1 MLEKE
6 TLTAVLQFTG
16 CTELPAA
23 LKEGDIYVRAI
34 AKVKK
39 ANNHE
44 TMCVIVNDGT
54 GKPIIKKDFGSISMI
69 KEIVEIYPLSVLE
82 SDSIPDFRKKKD
94 IVSFLV
100 RLGETESHVERL
112 ASSKEDEDKAA
123 LKALVYKHCI
133 KLQIARENAKSTAQ
147 AKPVTPVVDTEASDT
162 PTDTNVSGNTN
173 QEDDKQVD
181 NEIKVDETPNQKDN
195 GTDENNTNPEET
207 AGEDKATD
215 SDF

>member
-6 TLTAVLQFTG
+6 TLTEVLQFTG

-34 AKVKK
+34 AKVMKS
-39 ANNHE
+39 NNHE
-44 TMCVIVNDGT
+44 TMCIIVNDGT

-100 RLGETESHVERL
+100 RLGETESHVEKL

-133 KLQIARENAKSTAQ
+133 KLQIERENARSAAP
-147 AKPVTPVVDTEASDT
+147 AKAVAPLVEPEPSET
-162 PTDTNVSGNTN
+162 PTET
-173 QEDDKQVD
+173 
-181 NEIKVDETPNQKDN
+181 KVDETPNQKDN

>member
-100 RLGETESHVERL
+100 RLGETESHVEKL
-112 ASSKEDEDKAA
+112 ASSKADEDKAA

-133 KLQIARENAKSTAQ
+133 KLQIERENAKSAAP
-147 AKPVTPVVDTEASDT
+147 AKAVAPVVEPEPSETT
-162 PTDTNVSGNTN
+162 T
-173 QEDDKQVD
+173 
-181 NEIKVDETPNQKDN
+181 EIKVDENLNPQNN

-207 AGEDKATD
+207 TGEDQATG

>member
-54 GKPIIKKDFGSISMI
+54 GNPIIKKDFGSISMI

-82 SDSIPDFRKKKD
+82 SDSIPYFRKKKD
-94 IVSFLV
+94 IVNFLV
-100 RLGETESHVERL
+100 RLGETESYVEKL
-112 ASSKEDEDKAA
+112 ASSKEEEDKAA

-133 KLQIARENAKSTAQ
+133 KLQIQRENAKSNAQ
-147 AKPVTPVVDTEASDT
+147 EQPVTHVVDTDYSEKHT
-162 PTDTNVSGNTN
+162 EPN
-173 QEDDKQVD
+173 
-181 NEIKVDETPNQKDN
+181 VDETPNQKDN

>member
-100 RLGETESHVERL
+100 RLGETESHVEKL

-133 KLQIARENAKSTAQ
+133 KLQIARENAKSNAQ
-147 AKPVTPVVDTEASDT
+147 AKPVTTVVDT
-162 PTDTNVSGNTN
+162 
-173 QEDDKQVD
+173 DDSEKHT
-181 NEIKVDETPNQKDN
+181 ETKVYETTNQKDN
-195 GTDENNTNPEET
+195 GTDENNTNQEET
-207 AGEDKATD
+207 SGEDKATD

>member
-100 RLGETESHVERL
+100 RLGETESNVEKL

-133 KLQIARENAKSTAQ
+133 KLQIARENAKSTTQ
-147 AKPVTPVVDTEASDT
+147 AKPVTPVEDTEDSEK
-162 PTDTNVSGNTN
+162 PTETDVDENTN
-173 QEDDKQVD
+173 Q
-181 NEIKVDETPNQKDN
+181 NDN
-195 GTDENNTNPEET
+195 GTDENNTNSEEI

>member
-16 CTELPAA
+16 CTELPDA

-54 GKPIIKKDFGSISMI
+54 GNPIIKKDFGSISMI

-100 RLGETESHVERL
+100 RLGETESNVEQL
-112 ASSKEDEDKAA
+112 AASKADEDKAA
-123 LKALVYKHCI
+123 LKALIYKHCI
-133 KLQIARENAKSTAQ
+133 KLQIERENAKSAAQ
-147 AKPVTPVVDTEASDT
+147 AKTVAPVVEPETSETTTE
-162 PTDTNVSGNTN
+162 TNVY
-173 QEDDKQVD
+173 EK
-181 NEIKVDETPNQKDN
+181 PNQKDN
-195 GTDENNTNPEET
+195 GTDENNTTPEET
-207 AGEDKATD
+207 TGEDQATN

>member
-82 SDSIPDFRKKKD
+82 SDSIPYFRKKKD
-94 IVSFLV
+94 IVNFLV
-100 RLGETESHVERL
+100 NLGETESHVERL
-112 ASSKEDEDKAA
+112 ASSKEEEDKAA

-133 KLQIARENAKSTAQ
+133 KLQIQRENAKSSAQ
-147 AKPVTPVVDTEASDT
+147 EKTVTNVVDTDDSEN
-162 PTDTNVSGNTN
+162 PTET
-173 QEDDKQVD
+173 
-181 NEIKVDETPNQKDN
+181 KVDETTNQKDN
-195 GTDENNTNPEET
+195 GTDEGNTNPEET

>member
-6 TLTAVLQFTG
+6 TITAVLQFTG

-44 TMCVIVNDGT
+44 TMCVIVNDGE
-54 GKPIIKKDFGSISMI
+54 GNPIIKKDFGSISMI

-100 RLGETESHVERL
+100 RLGETESHVEKL
-112 ASSKEDEDKAA
+112 ASSKADEDKAA

-133 KLQIARENAKSTAQ
+133 KLQIERENAKSA
-147 AKPVTPVVDTEASDT
+147 APAEAVAPVVESEPSET
-162 PTDTNVSGNTN
+162 PTET
-173 QEDDKQVD
+173 
-181 NEIKVDETPNQKDN
+181 KVDENPNPKNN

-207 AGEDKATD
+207 AGENQATD

>member
-54 GKPIIKKDFGSISMI
+54 GNPIIKKDFGSISMI

-100 RLGETESHVERL
+100 RLGETESHVEKL
-112 ASSKEDEDKAA
+112 ASSKADEDKAA

-133 KLQIARENAKSTAQ
+133 KLQIERENAKSA
-147 AKPVTPVVDTEASDT
+147 APAEAVAPVVEQESYENTTEK
-162 PTDTNVSGNTN
+162 N
-173 QEDDKQVD
+173 
-181 NEIKVDETPNQKDN
+181 VDENPNPEDN
-195 GTDENNTNPEET
+195 GTDENHTTPEET
-207 AGEDKATD
+207 TGEDQATN

>member
-6 TLTAVLQFTG
+6 TLVAVLQYTK
-16 CTELPAA
+16 CKELPEP

-44 TMCVIVNDGT
+44 TMCVIVNNGE

-82 SDSIPDFRKKKD
+82 NESIPDFRKKKD

-100 RLGETESHVERL
+100 KLGENESHVERL
-112 ASSKEDEDKAA
+112 AASKADEDKAA

-133 KLQIARENAKSTAQ
+133 KLQMEREKLTSVTPATYNDSNDDAENSGTEENAEVNNSK
-147 AKPVTPVVDTEASDT
+147 E
-162 PTDTNVSGNTN
+162 TN
-173 QEDDKQVD
+173 
-181 NEIKVDETPNQKDN
+181 N
-195 GTDENNTNPEET
+195 GTDENNTDSEESS
-207 AGEDKATD
+207 GENKSTD
-215 SDF
+215 SDY

>member
-16 CTELPAA
+16 CTELPSA
-23 LKEGDIYVRAI
+23 LKDGDIYVRAI

-54 GKPIIKKDFGSISMI
+54 GNPIIKKDFGSISMI

-100 RLGETESHVERL
+100 RLGETESHVEKL

-147 AKPVTPVVDTEASDT
+147 AKPVTPVLDTDDSEK
-162 PTDTNVSGNTN
+162 PTET
-173 QEDDKQVD
+173 
-181 NEIKVDETPNQKDN
+181 KVDETTNQKDN

-207 AGEDKATD
+207 AGENQATG

>member
-1 MLEKE
+1 MIEKE

-100 RLGETESHVERL
+100 RLGETESHVEKL
-112 ASSKEDEDKAA
+112 ASSKADEDKAA

-133 KLQIARENAKSTAQ
+133 KLQIERENAKSA
-147 AKPVTPVVDTEASDT
+147 APAEAVVPVAESEPSET
-162 PTDTNVSGNTN
+162 PTET
-173 QEDDKQVD
+173 
-181 NEIKVDETPNQKDN
+181 KVDENPNPKNN
-195 GTDENNTNPEET
+195 GTDENYTTPEET
-207 AGEDKATD
+207 TGEDKATD

>member
-54 GKPIIKKDFGSISMI
+54 GTPIIKKDFGSISMI

-100 RLGETESHVERL
+100 RLGETESHVEKL
-112 ASSKEDEDKAA
+112 ASSKADEDKAA

-133 KLQIARENAKSTAQ
+133 KLQIERENAKSA
-147 AKPVTPVVDTEASDT
+147 APAEAVAPVVEQESYENTTEK
-162 PTDTNVSGNTN
+162 N
-173 QEDDKQVD
+173 
-181 NEIKVDETPNQKDN
+181 VDENPNPEDN
-195 GTDENNTNPEET
+195 GTDENYTTPEET
-207 AGEDKATD
+207 TGEDQATN

>member
-100 RLGETESHVERL
+100 RLGETESHVEKL

-147 AKPVTPVVDTEASDT
+147 AKHVAPVVYTDDSENPTETKA
-162 PTDTNVSGNTN
+162 
-173 QEDDKQVD
+173 
-181 NEIKVDETPNQKDN
+181 DETHNQKEN
-195 GTDENNTNPEET
+195 GTDENNTNSEET

>member
-16 CTELPAA
+16 CTELPSA

-44 TMCVIVNDGT
+44 TMCVIVNDGE
-54 GKPIIKKDFGSISMI
+54 GNPIIKKDFGSISMI

-100 RLGETESHVERL
+100 RLGETESHVEKL

-147 AKPVTPVVDTEASDT
+147 AKPVTTVLDTEDSENHTETKA
-162 PTDTNVSGNTN
+162 
-173 QEDDKQVD
+173 
-181 NEIKVDETPNQKDN
+181 DETHNQKEN

>member
-1 MLEKE
+1 MIEKE

-16 CTELPAA
+16 CAELPSA

-100 RLGETESHVERL
+100 RLGETESHVEKL
-112 ASSKEDEDKAA
+112 ASSKADEDKAA

-133 KLQIARENAKSTAQ
+133 KLQIERENAKSA
-147 AKPVTPVVDTEASDT
+147 APAEAVAPVVEPEPSETTTET
-162 PTDTNVSGNTN
+162 
-173 QEDDKQVD
+173 
-181 NEIKVDETPNQKDN
+181 KVDENPNPKNN

-207 AGEDKATD
+207 AGEDQATD

>member
-54 GKPIIKKDFGSISMI
+54 GNPIIKKDFGSISMI

-82 SDSIPDFRKKKD
+82 SDSIPYFRKKKD
-94 IVSFLV
+94 IVNFLV
-100 RLGETESHVERL
+100 NLGENESDVERL

-147 AKPVTPVVDTEASDT
+147 AKPVTPVVDTDASEKT
-162 PTDTNVSGNTN
+162 TETN
-173 QEDDKQVD
+173 D
-181 NEIKVDETPNQKDN
+181 DETPNQKDN

>member
-1 MLEKE
+1 MLERE

-23 LKEGDIYVRAI
+23 LNEGDIYVRAI

-54 GKPIIKKDFGSISMI
+54 GNPIIKKDFGSISMI

-100 RLGETESHVERL
+100 RLGETESHVEKL

-133 KLQIARENAKSTAQ
+133 KLQVARENAKSTAQ
-147 AKPVTPVVDTEASDT
+147 AKPVNHVVDTEASENHT
-162 PTDTNVSGNTN
+162 ET
-173 QEDDKQVD
+173 KAY
-181 NEIKVDETPNQKDN
+181 ETPNQKDN
-195 GTDENNTNPEET
+195 GTDENNTASEET
-207 AGEDKATD
+207 VGENQATG

>member
-1 MLEKE
+1 MIEKE
-6 TLTAVLQFTG
+6 TITAVLQFTG

-54 GKPIIKKDFGSISMI
+54 GNPIIKKDFGSISMI

-100 RLGETESHVERL
+100 RLGETESHVEKL
-112 ASSKEDEDKAA
+112 ASSKADEDKAA

-133 KLQIARENAKSTAQ
+133 KLQIERENAKSAAP
-147 AKPVTPVVDTEASDT
+147 AKTVAPVVEQESYENTTEK
-162 PTDTNVSGNTN
+162 N
-173 QEDDKQVD
+173 
-181 NEIKVDETPNQKDN
+181 VDENPNPEDN
-195 GTDENNTNPEET
+195 GTDENYTNPEET
-207 AGEDKATD
+207 TGEDQATN

>member
-69 KEIVEIYPLSVLE
+69 KEIVGIYPLSVLE

-100 RLGETESHVERL
+100 RLGETESHVEKL
-112 ASSKEDEDKAA
+112 ASSKADEDKAA

-133 KLQIARENAKSTAQ
+133 KLQIERENAKSAAQ
-147 AKPVTPVVDTEASDT
+147 AKPVTPVVDTEDSEK
-162 PTDTNVSGNTN
+162 PTETN
-173 QEDDKQVD
+173 
-181 NEIKVDETPNQKDN
+181 VDETHNQKDN

-207 AGEDKATD
+207 AGEDQATD

>member
-16 CTELPAA
+16 CTELPSA
-23 LKEGDIYVRAI
+23 LKEGEIYVRAI

-44 TMCVIVNDGT
+44 TMCVIVNDGE
-54 GKPIIKKDFGSISMI
+54 GNPIIKKDFGSISMI

-100 RLGETESHVERL
+100 RLGEIESNVEQL
-112 ASSKEDEDKAA
+112 AASKADEDKAA
-123 LKALVYKHCI
+123 LKALIYKHCI
-133 KLQIARENAKSTAQ
+133 KLQIERENAKSAVP
-147 AKPVTPVVDTEASDT
+147 AKPVSPVVEPETAETLTET
-162 PTDTNVSGNTN
+162 KTDEN
-173 QEDDKQVD
+173 
-181 NEIKVDETPNQKDN
+181 PNQKDN

-207 AGEDKATD
+207 VGENQATG

>member
-100 RLGETESHVERL
+100 RLGETESHVEKL
-112 ASSKEDEDKAA
+112 ASSKADEDKAA

-133 KLQIARENAKSTAQ
+133 KLQIERENAKSA
-147 AKPVTPVVDTEASDT
+147 APSEAVAPVVESETSETTTE
-162 PTDTNVSGNTN
+162 TNVYEN
-173 QEDDKQVD
+173 
-181 NEIKVDETPNQKDN
+181 PNPKNN
-195 GTDENNTNPEET
+195 GTDENYTTPEET
-207 AGEDKATD
+207 TGEDQATN

>member
-100 RLGETESHVERL
+100 RLGETESHVEKL
-112 ASSKEDEDKAA
+112 ASSKADEDKAA

-133 KLQIARENAKSTAQ
+133 KLQIERENAKSAAP
-147 AKPVTPVVDTEASDT
+147 AKAVAPVVEQETYENTTEK
-162 PTDTNVSGNTN
+162 N
-173 QEDDKQVD
+173 
-181 NEIKVDETPNQKDN
+181 VDENPNPEDK
-195 GTDENNTNPEET
+195 GADENHTTPEET
-207 AGEDKATD
+207 AGEDQATN

>member
-54 GKPIIKKDFGSISMI
+54 GNPIIKKDFGSISMI

-82 SDSIPDFRKKKD
+82 SDSIPYFRKKKD
-94 IVSFLV
+94 IVNFLV
-100 RLGETESHVERL
+100 NLGENESDVERL
-112 ASSKEDEDKAA
+112 ASSKEDEDKAT

-147 AKPVTPVVDTEASDT
+147 ATPVTPVVDTDTSEKPTEA
-162 PTDTNVSGNTN
+162 N
-173 QEDDKQVD
+173 
-181 NEIKVDETPNQKDN
+181 VDENPNQKDN

-207 AGEDKATD
+207 AGENQATG

>member
-44 TMCVIVNDGT
+44 TMCVIVNDGE
-54 GKPIIKKDFGSISMI
+54 GNPIIKKDFGSISMI

-100 RLGETESHVERL
+100 RLGETESNVEQL
-112 ASSKEDEDKAA
+112 AASKADEDKAA
-123 LKALVYKHCI
+123 LKALIYKHCI
-133 KLQIARENAKSTAQ
+133 KLQIERENAKSAAQ
-147 AKPVTPVVDTEASDT
+147 AKTVAPVVEPETSETTTE
-162 PTDTNVSGNTN
+162 TNVY
-173 QEDDKQVD
+173 EK
-181 NEIKVDETPNQKDN
+181 PNQKHN
-195 GTDENNTNPEET
+195 GTDENNTTPEET
-207 AGEDKATD
+207 VGEDQATG

>member
-16 CTELPAA
+16 CTELPSA

-54 GKPIIKKDFGSISMI
+54 GNPIIKKDFGSISMI
-69 KEIVEIYPLSVLE
+69 KEIVEMYPLSVLE
-82 SDSIPDFRKKKD
+82 SDSIPYFRKKKD
-94 IVSFLV
+94 IVNFLV
-100 RLGETESHVERL
+100 NLGETESDVERL
-112 ASSKEDEDKAA
+112 ASSKEEEDKAA
-123 LKALVYKHCI
+123 LKALIYKHWI
-133 KLQIARENAKSTAQ
+133 KLQISRENAKYTAQ
-147 AKPVTPVVDTEASDT
+147 AKPVTPVVYTEDSEK
-162 PTDTNVSGNTN
+162 PTET
-173 QEDDKQVD
+173 
-181 NEIKVDETPNQKDN
+181 KVDETTKQKDN

>member
-100 RLGETESHVERL
+100 RLGETESHVEKL
-112 ASSKEDEDKAA
+112 ASSKADEDKAA

-133 KLQIARENAKSTAQ
+133 KLQIERENAKSAAP
-147 AKPVTPVVDTEASDT
+147 AKTVAPVVEQESYENTTEKNID
-162 PTDTNVSGNTN
+162 G
-173 QEDDKQVD
+173 K
-181 NEIKVDETPNQKDN
+181 PNPEDN
-195 GTDENNTNPEET
+195 GTDENYTTPEET
-207 AGEDKATD
+207 TGEDQATN

>member
-6 TLTAVLQFTG
+6 TLTEVLQFTG

-23 LKEGDIYVRAI
+23 LKEGDIDVRAI

-100 RLGETESHVERL
+100 RLGETESHVEKL

-133 KLQIARENAKSTAQ
+133 KLQVARENAKSTAQ
-147 AKPVTPVVDTEASDT
+147 AKPVTTVLDTEDSEK
-162 PTDTNVSGNTN
+162 PTET
-173 QEDDKQVD
+173 
-181 NEIKVDETPNQKDN
+181 KVDETTNQKDN